1 MPVKKTVYRYLLCVL
16 GIFIITL
23 GIGTLKQTDLGISPI
38 SSPPNVLSMRF
49 TSLTFG
55 TWFFIMNIVYVLL
68 QVAILGKKF
77 PPFQLMQIPF
87 SVLFGWFSDL
97 GIYITDFINPATYIA
112 RVAIVFIGVLILGVG
127 ISVSII
133 ANVILNPPDAFYKTV
148 SEKWG
153 VNVGIAKL
161 CTDIISVLIAVI
173 LGIVL
178 LGRID
183 VVGIGTL
190 ITAVF
195 TGYAVKFFHKLLK
208 TPLEKFIA
216 K

>member
-1 MPVKKTVYRYLLCVL
+1 MSKKELVFRYILCVL

-23 GIGTLKQTDLGISPI
+23 GIGVIKQTELGISPI

-49 TSLTFG
+49 TSLSFG
-55 TWFFIMNIVYVLL
+55 TWFFFVNIAYFLG

-77 PPFQLMQIPF
+77 PLIQLLQIPF
-87 SVLFGWFSDL
+87 SVVFGWFSDI
-97 GIYITDFINPATYIA
+97 GIYLTNFISPVSYPARI
-112 RVAIVFIGVLILGVG
+112 AIVFAGVVLLGLG
-127 ISVSII
+127 ISVSVI
-133 ANVILNPPDAFYKTV
+133 ANVILNPPDAFCKTV

-153 VNVGIAKL
+153 MNVGNVKL
-161 CTDIISVLIAVI
+161 CVDICSVIVAVA
-173 LGIVL
+173 LGIIL

-183 VVGIGTL
+183 VVGVGTL